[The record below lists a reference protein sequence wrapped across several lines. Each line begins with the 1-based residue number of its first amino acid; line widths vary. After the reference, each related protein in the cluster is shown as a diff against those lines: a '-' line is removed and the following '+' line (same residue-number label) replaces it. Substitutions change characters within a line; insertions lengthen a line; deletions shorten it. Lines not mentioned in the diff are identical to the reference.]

1 MTLIKIS
8 LNRDSIQAQAIN
20 AALKARQFGIT
31 LGSRKVQE
39 GLFEV
44 ALTDADQVYNYANSL
59 IKPKSILSTGGDR
72 SKYGTHLC
80 NDIKLVTA
88 DSMIS
93 FIDAKVN
100 VVKTKVIH
108 SQQLVG
114 VTGSIKELIQDG
126 DYNIDIS
133 GNLIIDNQYA
143 FPVDEMQL
151 LNKILSKNESIDV
164 VSVYLNEIFDIT
176 KLVFVRGNFD
186 QKQMKFFN
194 VMPFTLNFQSDIDHS
209 FLVEDNV

>member
-8 LNRDSIQAQAIN
+8 LNRDGIPAQAIN

-44 ALTDADQVYNYANSL
+44 ALTDVNQVMYYNNSL
-59 IKPKSILSTGGDR
+59 TKHESILSNSGGL
-72 SKYGTHLC
+72 SKYGTHIC

-88 DSMIS
+88 DSTIS
-93 FIDAKVN
+93 FIDARIN
-100 VVKTKVIH
+100 VVKTKIIH

-126 DYNIDIS
+126 DYNIDIT
-133 GNLIIDNQYA
+133 GNLIIDNRYA
-143 FPVDEMQL
+143 FPVEEMKL

-176 KLVFVRGNFD
+176 KLVFLRGIFD
-186 QKQMKFFN
+186 QRQMKLFN
-194 VMPFTLNFQSDIDHS
+194 VMPFTLHFQSDIDHS

>member
-8 LNRDSIQAQAIN
+8 LNRDGIPAQAIN

-44 ALTDADQVYNYANSL
+44 ALTNVDQVMDYDNSL
-59 IKPKSILSTGGDR
+59 TKHKSILSNSGGL
-72 SKYGTHLC
+72 SKYGTHIC
-80 NDIKLVTA
+80 NDIELVTA
-88 DSMIS
+88 DSIIS
-93 FIDAKVN
+93 FIDARIN
-100 VVKTKVIH
+100 VVKTKIIH

-126 DYNIDIS
+126 DYNIDIT
-133 GNLIIDNQYA
+133 GNLIIDNRYA
-143 FPVDEMQL
+143 FPVEEMKL

-176 KLVFVRGNFD
+176 KLVFLRGIFD
-186 QKQMKFFN
+186 QRQMKLFN
-194 VMPFTLNFQSDIDHS
+194 VMPFTLHFQSDIDHS